1 MSVQASASPGMN
13 LQDSKGSSNGGLPS
27 SSEMQELINLDVQ
40 QIALELQRDMQ
51 YNKQKQKSRKAQD
64 LGGDPEDKDLFVE
77 ETLKVVQPEGIRKPI
92 TNLKISCS

>member
-1 MSVQASASPGMN
+1 MN
-13 LQDSKGSSNGGLPS
+13 LKDSKGSSNGGLPS

-40 QIALELQRDMQ
+40 QIALEMQRDMQ

>member
-1 MSVQASASPGMN
+1 MN

-40 QIALELQRDMQ
+40 QIALEMQRDMQ

-64 LGGDPEDKDLFVE
+64 LGSDPEDKDLFVE